1 MFLIGKTR
9 FVCGECPFG
18 TKVRR
23 FPELKTLLEGPDE
36 DISVGRIAQSHTR
49 AFAFNQPRI
58 HGPLPGRGGPAA
70 TSAHGLWRRSFVSV
84 RFGAPPGTGGGNVI
98 D

>member
-1 MFLIGKTR
+1 MFLIGKTC
-9 FVCGECPFG
+9 FVCEECPFD

-23 FPELKTLLEGPDE
+23 FSELKTLLEGPDE
-36 DISVGRIAQSHTR
+36 DISVGRLAPRYTR
-49 AFAFNQPRI
+49 AFALIQPRI

-70 TSAHGLWRRSFVSV
+70 TSAHGLWRRAFVSG
-84 RFGAPPGTGGGNVI
+84 RFRPASGPGGGSVI